1 LVFLG
6 AILGG
11 DRPRRAEGGEH
22 QRARQND
29 VQLLLFHWFSPV
41 RSDRGLVP
49 FDRALVARLPGE

>member
-11 DRPRRAEGGEH
+11 DWPRRDEGGEH
-22 QRARQND
+22 QRTRQND
-29 VQLLLFHWFSPV
+29 VQLLWFHWFSPV
-41 RSDRGLVP
+41 RSDRDLVP